1 MNETFRPSQGAAAS
15 FAVARP
21 ILHALVVDDSASQRR
36 ILAGAMRQ
44 WGYRVSEAAGGA
56 QALAIAQEDPVQIV
70 VSDWMMPGMS
80 GLDFCRA
87 FRDLPRTGYGY
98 FILLTSRGTAA
109 EAAQGLDV
117 GADDFLVKPVNLGEL
132 RARLRAGK
140 RILAME
146 AELRARNDDLGRAL
160 EERRRYLA
168 GLERDLAAAR
178 ALQLALIPRA
188 HALIGPLE
196 VALHLRPSGPVGGDL
211 VGMFPAGPG
220 RTGVFALDVSGHGV
234 SSALVTA
241 RLAGLFSAADA
252 RHNIALDIG
261 PEGQILPVDPAEVA
275 RRLNAILAADGDPIH
290 YATLLYVLV
299 EHATGHAAFVQAG
312 HPHPARLHAAGKVE
326 WLGAGGLPVGLFAEA
341 EFETCEVTL
350 APGDR
355 LLLHSDGFIESPGPG
370 GVLLSEDGLASLMA
384 AHMKGSN
391 PAALDALVEGLAR
404 WAGQEVFDDDLSA
417 ALITWHGVGD

>member
-1 MNETFRPSQGAAAS
+1 MTEAFRPPQGARAPSGAAGP
-15 FAVARP
+15 A
-21 ILHALVVDDSASQRR
+21 LHALVVDDSPMQRR
-36 ILAGAMRQ
+36 ILSSALRQ
-44 WGYRVSEAAGGA
+44 WGYRVSEAEGGA
-56 QALAIAQEDPVQIV
+56 QALAIARAEPVQVV

-87 FRDLPRTGYGY
+87 FRDLPRAGYGY

-146 AELRARNDDLGRAL
+146 AELRTRNEDLGRAL
-160 EERRRYLA
+160 DERRRFLD
-168 GLERDLAAAR
+168 GRERDLAAAR

-188 HALIGPLE
+188 HAHIGPLE
-196 VALHLRPSGPVGGDL
+196 VALHLRPCGPVGGDL
-211 VGMFPAGPG
+211 VGMFSAGLG

-241 RLAGLFSAADA
+241 RLAGFFSSADP

-261 PEGQILPVDPAEVA
+261 PEGQSLPVDPAEVA
-275 RRLNAILAADGDPIH
+275 RRLNAILVADGDPQH

-299 EHATGHAAFVQAG
+299 EHATGHVAFVQAG
-312 HPHPARLHAAGKVE
+312 HPHPARLHASGGVD
-326 WLGAGGLPVGLFAEA
+326 WLGEGGLPVGLFAA
-341 EFETCEVTL
+341 PDYETCEVSL

-384 AHMKGSN
+384 AHMRGSDA
-391 PAALDALVEGLAR
+391 AALDDLVEGLAR
-404 WAGQEVFDDDLSA
+404 WTGGDTFDDDLSA
-417 ALITWHGVGD
+417 ALLTWHGVGD